1 MWMNNQS
8 LDELGDKGVSE
19 HTGFP
24 NAGTDSSLTS
34 LHLGKL
40 LIKNPASTFFMRVRG
55 NTWQEQGIFDN
66 DVVVIDRALQPRPN
80 DLIIWWDRDSFI
92 FGNLGQLP
100 PDLPHWGVIR
110 STIHFFRSQPNE
122 K

>member
-1 MWMNNQS
+1 MWLNN
-8 LDELGDKGVSE
+8 DIEDKVEGTDVSE

-34 LHLGKL
+34 LNLGKL

-55 NTWQEQGIFDN
+55 QAWQTQGIFDN
-66 DVVVIDRALQPRPN
+66 DVVVIDRALSPKPN
-80 DLIIWWDRDSFI
+80 DLVVWWVADSFV

-100 PDLPHWGVIR
+100 EDAALWGVVS
-110 STIHFFRSQPNE
+110 STIHFYRNLG
-122 K
+122 